1 MRIFLIETER
11 SHFANELFSAWLKS
25 ELPDCELVRVDDGTE
40 NVMEILPIAI
50 TEGIDM
56 AIHLGEP
63 TLGAAIQMG
72 ILSAMGV
79 RVHAFGLPMEG
90 LDPTL
95 YQIVDCWSWGY
106 GDFDDIREALT
117 PAT

>member
-1 MRIFLIETER
+1 
-11 SHFANELFSAWLKS
+11 
-25 ELPDCELVRVDDGTE
+25 
-40 NVMEILPIAI
+40 
-50 TEGIDM
+50 M

-79 RVHAFGLPMEG
+79 RVHAFGLPTEG